1 MNDKLLDTKEL
12 SKMLGVTTNTLQIW
26 RHQGKGPRYRKFSR
40 RAIRY
45 QEQDVLNWIE
55 STAIETET

>member
-1 MNDKLLDTKEL
+1 MNTRLLDTKEL

-26 RHQGKGPRYRKFSR
+26 RHQGKGPKYIRLTR
-40 RAIRY
+40 RAVKY

-55 STAIETET
+55 SKAIETET

>member
-1 MNDKLLDTKEL
+1 MDARLLDTKEL

-26 RHQGKGPRYRKFSR
+26 RHEGKGPKYLKLSR
-40 RAIRY
+40 RAVRY
-45 QEQDVLNWIE
+45 KEQDVLNWME